1 MRLPHLN
8 KRAEQNTVGLEMSG
22 QLMMSP
28 ELSALTGL
36 THSSLPVIKSCI
48 SKWIILWG
56 YFTLISQKLQKEKK
70 YGWVTV
76 CFTSVATASC
86 VRDSEIQGQRL
97 NCDCRKDGIG
107 LSVRRGVEGLKWNF
121 SVSVSREEWK
131 RIWKTF
137 ELSHD
142 FLFHFSLFLFLWF
155 SRWVQTEVK
164 AQSPCL
170 FHRWIK

>member
-8 KRAEQNTVGLEMSG
+8 KRAEQNTGLEMSG

-28 ELSALTGL
+28 DLSALTGL

-56 YFTLISQKLQKEKK
+56 YFTLTSQKLQKEKK

-76 CFTSVATASC
+76 CFTSVATAFC
-86 VRDSEIQGQRL
+86 VRDSKIQGHRL

-107 LSVRRGVEGLKWNF
+107 LSFRRGVEGLKWNF
-121 SVSVSREEWK
+121 SLSVQRGVKENLKDFRAEPWFFISFLFISVSVVFQVSSDRSEGP
-131 RIWKTF
+131 IT
-137 ELSHD
+137 
-142 FLFHFSLFLFLWF
+142 LFVSQV
-155 SRWVQTEVK
+155 S
-164 AQSPCL
+164 
-170 FHRWIK
+170 

>member
-28 ELSALTGL
+28 DLSALTGL

-56 YFTLISQKLQKEKK
+56 YFTLTSQKLQKEKN

-76 CFTSVATASC
+76 FFTSVATAFC
-86 VRDSEIQGQRL
+86 VRDTEIQGQRL
-97 NCDCRKDGIG
+97 NWLWLQRGRYWIVSG
-107 LSVRRGVEGLKWNF
+107 VQRGVKENLKDFQAEPWF
-121 SVSVSREEWK
+121 FISFHFISVSVVFQVSSDRSAGL
-131 RIWKTF
+131 IT
-137 ELSHD
+137 
-142 FLFHFSLFLFLWF
+142 
-155 SRWVQTEVK
+155 
-164 AQSPCL
+164 
-170 FHRWIK
+170 